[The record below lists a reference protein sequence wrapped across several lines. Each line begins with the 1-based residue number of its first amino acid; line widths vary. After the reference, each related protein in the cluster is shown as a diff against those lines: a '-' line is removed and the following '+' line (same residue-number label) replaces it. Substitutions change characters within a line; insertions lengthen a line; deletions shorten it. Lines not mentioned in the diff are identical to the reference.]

1 MVIQQFL
8 CYIAHPYI
16 PDFGC
21 RDQVLQSRC
30 HCHPR
35 TNLTGS
41 LQCRRRRLATGTGS
55 WATLAATIIGSIL
68 QVETAASHSSWRRN
82 WTCRRL
88 RPALLIRVVCPTACS
103 EPVGA
108 SKCPPAAAR
117 RRDTGGRT
125 AASHVSL
132 CQSIGPGHRLRNCDA
147 SAATG
152 LVELRLSRVRHRRPT
167 PVPPWSRAGP
177 TAVSLACSSR
187 RLSQSKMLSYW
198 GSNER
203 LHLKTLLFGT
213 PC

>member
-117 RRDTGGRT
+117 RRDTGGQSRQIVPEHRT
-125 AASHVSL
+125 RAQAA
-132 CQSIGPGHRLRNCDA
+132 
-147 SAATG
+147 
-152 LVELRLSRVRHRRPT
+152 ELRCQRYHRPGGAEALPSQAPAPT
-167 PVPPWSRAGP
+167 TVPPWSRAGP
-177 TAVSLACSSR
+177 TADSLACSTR
-187 RLSQSKMLSYW
+187 RPSQSKMLSY
-198 GSNER
+198 
-203 LHLKTLLFGT
+203 
-213 PC
+213 